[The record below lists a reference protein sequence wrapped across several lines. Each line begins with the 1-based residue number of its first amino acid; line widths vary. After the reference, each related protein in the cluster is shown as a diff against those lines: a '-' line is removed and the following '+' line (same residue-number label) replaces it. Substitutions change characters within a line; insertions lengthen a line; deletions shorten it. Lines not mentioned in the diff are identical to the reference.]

1 MDGAADHGPGGGMDG
16 APMTAVNVAGVMVTY
31 PGADR
36 PVLDG
41 VDLDLADGGLTVLL
55 GPSGCGKSTLLRV
68 IAGLIAPDAGDVCIG
83 GASMRGVLP
92 ERRGA
97 VMVAQGGLLFPHM
110 TVAEN
115 VGFGLR
121 MRGMAQGAVAAAVD
135 AVLAQVQLAGFG
147 ARRPAA
153 LSGGQAQRV
162 ALARALVVRPRV
174 LLLDEPLS
182 SLDAHLRRDMRD
194 LIRGLQRDSG
204 ITTLLVTHDLIEA
217 TAMAD
222 RLALMLDGRIRQVG
236 APEAVYAR
244 PVDRDVARFFG
255 AVTFVP
261 GRAHGG
267 VFDCALGQIRV
278 PDDARDGPGAL
289 VIRADAVQMGA
300 GENALT
306 GVVRARVFLAGQVR
320 LDVQA
325 GAVSL
330 QVMLSLHQAAGMEV
344 GASVALHVPRD
355 GLWVVD

>member
-1 MDGAADHGPGGGMDG
+1 
-16 APMTAVNVAGVMVTY
+16 MTAVDVTGVRLTH
-31 PGADR
+31 PGAAG
-36 PVLDG
+36 PALQG
-41 VDLDLADGGLTVLL
+41 VDLHLADGGLTVLV

-68 IAGLIAPDAGDVCIG
+68 IAGLAAPDAGAVRFDGAAMDVVP
-83 GASMRGVLP
+83 AQA
-92 ERRGA
+92 RGA

-121 MRGMAQGAVAAAVD
+121 MRGLARGAVAAAVD
-135 AVLAQVQLAGFG
+135 AVLDQVQLAGFG

-182 SLDAHLRRDMRD
+182 SLDAHLRADMRD
-194 LIRGLQRDSG
+194 LIGQLQRDSG
-204 ITTLLVTHDLIEA
+204 ITTLLVTHDLVEA

-222 RLALMLDGRIRQVG
+222 RLALMLEGRIRQVG
-236 APEAVYAR
+236 APEAVFAR

-261 GRAHGG
+261 GQARAG

-278 PDDARDGPGAL
+278 PDDVRDGAGAL
-289 VIRADAVQMGA
+289 VIRADAVQLGA

-306 GVVRARVFLAGQVR
+306 GVVRARVFMAGQVR
-320 LDVQA
+320 LDVQVGDVVVQA
-325 GAVSL
+325 T
-330 QVMLSLHQAAGMEV
+330 LSAHQAAGLEV
-344 GASVALHVPRD
+344 GVAMQLHLPRAQ
-355 GLWVVD
+355 LWVVD